1 MEPLSAHEF
10 IHIDDIIEHEEID
23 IKEIVDVVLGK
34 GLENESNDEDESEI
48 SIGEALNSA
57 KTLITFIKQSEWGV
71 DVNFY
76 HNLVKLEREIIVKSI
91 AEKKQ
96 TSIDQFFISDE
107 F

>member
-1 MEPLSAHEF
+1 MEPLSALEF
-10 IHIDDIIEHEEID
+10 IHIDDNIEHEEVD

-34 GLENESNDEDESEI
+34 GSENESNDEDESEI

-71 DVNFY
+71 DMNFY

-96 TSIDQFFISDE
+96 TSIDQFFILDE